1 MVSQHGQHV
10 RFHNSVIMKTV
21 NHSNEIYAVRPF
33 EICNLF
39 LFSRDLKIIEKNVVH
54 FIGVINFIL
63 LIEYNVLMSCNLSKN
78 LISIL

>member
-1 MVSQHGQHV
+1 MVLQHGQHA

-21 NHSNEIYAVRPF
+21 KHLNEVHAVHSF

-54 FIGVINFIL
+54 FIGVINVIL
-63 LIEYNVLMSCNLSKN
+63 LIK
-78 LISIL
+78 